1 MSTAT
6 AAAATRIAGFERFA
20 QGELEQ
26 RAARLVAAMGV
37 GDLAGL
43 GAEGAEAGPVRGG
56 EASGGGGDEAGG
68 GDGLVRGR
76 AGGFGSIDE
85 TEGHV
90 SVHRRRSKIPEGR
103 PGIHKSGDGRTG
115 RASSR

>member
-1 MSTAT
+1 MST
-6 AAAATRIAGFERFA
+6 AAAAAASRTAELERLA

-26 RAARLVAAMGV
+26 RAARLVAAMGI

-43 GAEGAEAGPVRGG
+43 GAEGAEPGPVGGG
-56 EASGGGGDEAGG
+56 EACGGGGDQAGG

-90 SVHRRRSKIPEGR
+90 SVHRPRPEN
-103 PGIHKSGDGRTG
+103 S
-115 RASSR
+115 